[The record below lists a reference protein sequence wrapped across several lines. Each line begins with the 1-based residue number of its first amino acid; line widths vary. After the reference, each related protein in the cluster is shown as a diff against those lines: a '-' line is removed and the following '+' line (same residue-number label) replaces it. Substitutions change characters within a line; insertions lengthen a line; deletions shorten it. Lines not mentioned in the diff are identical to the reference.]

1 MATND
6 QNIDPAIH
14 EWIASRP
21 GPFEAKSR
29 MAVWCMAYG
38 DYRGGHD
45 GFLGLGFM
53 ASVNRLGFVERCTPS
68 GFVLEVSPKAT

>member
-6 QNIDPAIH
+6 RKIDPAIH

-38 DYRGGHD
+38 DYCGTHAGY
-45 GFLGLGFM
+45 LGLEFM
-53 ASVNRLGFVERCTPS
+53 ASVNRLGFVERCTAT
-68 GFVLEVSPKAT
+68 GFILEVSPEAT